1 MARQS
6 QNMIKYII
14 KRILMMV
21 PILII
26 VLIITFILS
35 KNMDVFPVIS
45 QIAPGEDLVQ
55 IQRMIEE
62 EERRMGYDKPV
73 LVQLFIYLQNFFTG
87 NWGNS
92 YVIMRDVPVIEVI
105 GTVFPKT
112 IELMIFPI
120 VIIPIIAVKLGIV
133 SSTNK
138 DKLKDTSIRFLAV
151 LGAGLPIFFIGNLL
165 QVFFGVILKEFTY
178 GEISIQIMFSNTP
191 GAHLSGEYFTGF
203 RLIDAILNNDPV
215 FFFDTILHL
224 FIPVICISFGSLA
237 GITRQTRSSMLDVM
251 DQDYIRTAR
260 AKGLPEKKVINSHAI
275 RNALIPSSNLII
287 TTITGALLGSIF
299 LEATFNYLGF
309 GYYFVRSIFVGD
321 YLLINGFLVCSCLII
336 ISGTLITD
344 VLYVVIDPRIT
355 FK

>member
-1 MARQS
+1 MARQA

-26 VLIITFILS
+26 VLIITFLLS
-35 KNMDVFPVIS
+35 KSMDVFPVIS
-45 QIAPGEDLVQ
+45 RMAVGEDLET

-92 YVIMRDVPVIEVI
+92 YVILRDTPVLEVI
-105 GTVFPKT
+105 GNIFPKT
-112 IELMIFPI
+112 IELMIVPI
-120 VIIPIIAVKLGIV
+120 VIIPIIAVKLGVV

-151 LGAGLPIFFIGNLL
+151 LGAGFPIFFIGNLM
-165 QVFFGVILKEFTY
+165 QIFFGYYLKEFTY
-178 GEISIQIMFSNTP
+178 GAIDIQIMFSNTS
-191 GAHLSGEYFTGF
+191 GLELKGEYYTRF
-203 RLIDAILNNDPV
+203 RLIDAILNNDPI

-224 FIPVICISFGSLA
+224 FIPVICISFASLA

-260 AKGLPEKKVINSHAI
+260 AKGVPEKKVINSHAL

-287 TTITGALLGSIF
+287 TTITGSLLGSLF
-299 LEATFNYLGF
+299 LEATFQYLGF
-309 GYYFVRSIFVGD
+309 GYYFVRSVFLGD

-336 ISGTLITD
+336 IGGTLATD
-344 VLYVVIDPRIT
+344 VIYTIIDPRIT
-355 FK
+355 YT

>member
-1 MARQS
+1 MAHQA
-6 QNMIKYII
+6 QNMIKYIV

-26 VLIITFILS
+26 VLIITFLLS
-35 KNMDVFPVIS
+35 KSMDVFPVIAR
-45 QIAPGEDLVQ
+45 IGPGENIET

-73 LVQLFIYLQNFFTG
+73 YVQLFIYLQNFFTG
-87 NWGNS
+87 NWGDS
-92 YVIMRDVPVIEVI
+92 YIIMRDRPVIEVI
-105 GTVFPKT
+105 GLVFPKT
-112 IELMIFPI
+112 LELMIFPI
-120 VIIPIIAVKLGIV
+120 VLIPIVAVKLGMV

-151 LGAGLPIFFIGNLL
+151 LGAGFPIFFIGNLL
-165 QVFFGVILKEFTY
+165 QIFFGDYLQKFTY
-178 GEISIQIMFSNTP
+178 SAIDIQIMFSNTP
-191 GAHLSGEYFTGF
+191 GAALSGEYYTGF

-215 FFFDTILHL
+215 FFFDTIVHL
-224 FIPVICISFGSLA
+224 VIPVICISFASLA

-260 AKGLPEKKVINSHAI
+260 AKGVPEEKVINSHAL

-287 TTITGALLGSIF
+287 TTITGALLGSLF
-299 LEATFNYLGF
+299 LEATFQYLGF
-309 GYYFVRSIFVGD
+309 GYYFVRAVFLGD

-336 ISGTLITD
+336 IGGTLATD
-344 VLYVVIDPRIT
+344 VIYTIIDPRIT
-355 FK
+355 YT